1 MAGYKGITTKIMA
14 DGSKAIMVRFKYQ
27 NRTYPI
33 KNFTNLFGCKTETQ
47 AFNKLQEVKV
57 LISQGKNPLIYS
69 PHTLNDFW
77 NQRYEEKVSSGEWTN
92 STPINYK
99 YFYDAH
105 IKNTIGHLKL
115 DKITYED
122 LKKVLKKLA
131 KREAGTKNTLK
142 RLLRPLFA
150 EAVKSGILHE
160 NVVNNID
167 TFQESSDRK
176 IEDRTDDDELS
187 IARRLYDAI
196 PKYKVLSKQQDPEI
210 KMFLYM
216 VLLTAHRMGEIRKI
230 QKEDVNME
238 KNKIISP
245 KNITKTKEEYHF
257 PIPEE
262 CREYIDSIEGGL
274 LFPTLKRGSTYAIFQ
289 RLLKLTDIK
298 FNKGKTLSL
307 HDTRRLMLMVMIR
320 NCKIDSML
328 ADSCLSHKQSG
339 VINHYLNFSYKDK
352 VEAYEKYW
360 GLLRENNGK

>member
-33 KNFTNLFGCKTETQ
+33 KNFTNIFGCKTETQ

-131 KREAGTKNTLK
+131 K
-142 RLLRPLFA
+142 
-150 EAVKSGILHE
+150 
-160 NVVNNID
+160 
-167 TFQESSDRK
+167 
-176 IEDRTDDDELS
+176 
-187 IARRLYDAI
+187 
-196 PKYKVLSKQQDPEI
+196 
-210 KMFLYM
+210 
-216 VLLTAHRMGEIRKI
+216 
-230 QKEDVNME
+230 
-238 KNKIISP
+238 
-245 KNITKTKEEYHF
+245 
-257 PIPEE
+257 
-262 CREYIDSIEGGL
+262 
-274 LFPTLKRGSTYAIFQ
+274 
-289 RLLKLTDIK
+289 
-298 FNKGKTLSL
+298 
-307 HDTRRLMLMVMIR
+307 
-320 NCKIDSML
+320 
-328 ADSCLSHKQSG
+328 
-339 VINHYLNFSYKDK
+339 
-352 VEAYEKYW
+352 
-360 GLLRENNGK
+360 

>member
-1 MAGYKGITTKIMA
+1 M
-14 DGSKAIMVRFKYQ
+14 
-27 NRTYPI
+27 
-33 KNFTNLFGCKTETQ
+33 
-47 AFNKLQEVKV
+47 
-57 LISQGKNPLIYS
+57 
-69 PHTLNDFW
+69 
-77 NQRYEEKVSSGEWTN
+77 
-92 STPINYK
+92 
-99 YFYDAH
+99 
-105 IKNTIGHLKL
+105 
-115 DKITYED
+115 
-122 LKKVLKKLA
+122 
-131 KREAGTKNTLK
+131 
-142 RLLRPLFA
+142 RPLFA

-262 CREYIDSIEGGL
+262 CREYIDSIKGGL